1 MPTTPRTGRS
11 PTPGAL
17 DDLETKLAAIS
28 PWTRKIGA
36 NTEDPAANGWLM
48 AEDMRRGM
56 HQHLLRPTAPDRPA
70 MIPSTDEE
78 VVDLIQKTSKDT
90 ASMVDKK
97 LASVVARWRY
107 AVERSEYE
115 AAERLRQLI
124 WTITLYQRCDEGRP
138 EVRSGIEEVSA
149 FIRRNYGLT
158 IPPIPP
164 EYRGG
169 IGNHRLL
176 ELVVRWDVCSFAV
189 RRGRFAASKSEETSD
204 ADPGAEQTEWEDV
217 FG

>member
-1 MPTTPRTGRS
+1 MPTTPRTGSS
-11 PTPGAL
+11 PMQGAL
-17 DDLETKLAAIS
+17 ADLESKLAAIS

-36 NTEDPAANGWLM
+36 TTDDPVQNGFLM
-48 AEDMRRGM
+48 AEDIRRGM
-56 HQHLLRPTAPDRPA
+56 NQNLLRPTAPDRPA

-78 VVDLIQKTSKDT
+78 VVDLLQKTSTDT
-90 ASMVDKK
+90 ASMIDKK

-115 AAERLRQLI
+115 AAERLRMLI
-124 WTITLYQRCDEGRP
+124 WTITLYQRGDEGRP

-164 EYRGG
+164 EYVCGF
-169 IGNHRLL
+169 GNHRLV
-176 ELVVRWDVCSFAV
+176 ELVARWDLCSFAV
-189 RRGRFAASKSEETSD
+189 RRGRFAVTRGEEHNE
-204 ADPGAEQTEWEDV
+204 ADPGSEQVEWEDV